1 MPITTPKVNLRELL
15 AAPRLPIIGFPLLA
29 ITLKNTAFADG
40 IFLRWW
46 RRRESPG
53 LRACKR
59 ESASATAVTE
69 VELLSLSRA
78 RFDQIAGNH
87 KRLGVTLIHEVA
99 CVLASRLRQT
109 NDELLLVEGLWLL
122 MLFGIYG
129 MPP

>member
-1 MPITTPKVNLRELL
+1 MNRS
-15 AAPRLPIIGFPLLA
+15 PRWSGGRDWQRSDPRRISEPDI
-29 ITLKNTAFADG
+29 
-40 IFLRWW
+40 WW

-69 VELLSLSRA
+69 VELLSLSRV

-87 KRLGVTLIHEVA
+87 KRLGVTLINEVA

-109 NDELLLVEGLWLL
+109 NDEL
-122 MLFGIYG
+122 
-129 MPP
+129 